1 MKTYGHLS
9 CAAALAAVAS
19 AEISAS
25 CSMFTATQTLCT
37 CAGKGDNLE
46 LTCPI
51 KIPIG
56 YKSAS
61 YVRRFVYAPLAAFA
75 STSLSV
81 RYTLLSTV
89 RS

>member
-1 MKTYGHLS
+1 MKTYAHLS

-37 CAGKGDNLE
+37 CAGEGDNLE

-56 YKSAS
+56 YKLAS
-61 YVRRFVYAPLAAFA
+61 YVRRVMPLAAFA
-75 STSLSV
+75 STSLFNCRYYSV
-81 RYTLLSTV
+81 RYSA
-89 RS
+89 RQ